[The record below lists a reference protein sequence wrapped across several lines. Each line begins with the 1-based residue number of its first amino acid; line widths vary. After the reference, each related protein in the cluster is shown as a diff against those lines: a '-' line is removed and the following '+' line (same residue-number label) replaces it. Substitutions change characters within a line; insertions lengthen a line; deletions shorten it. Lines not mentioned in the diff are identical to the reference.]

1 MYSVINNFHGI
12 VNDIC
17 TIITA
22 NVFVVNS
29 TAYKKQRIF
38 FKLHKQLKYRQK
50 VDTIII
56 VVKVNHRQTEKWGEI
71 QS

>member
-17 TIITA
+17 TLITA

-38 FKLHKQLKYRQK
+38 FNDLILYWVHILYMGAKFHNLGLGPKA
-50 VDTIII
+50 
-56 VVKVNHRQTEKWGEI
+56 
-71 QS
+71 